1 MKSFILKEYI
11 MNLDLNFIPYPK
23 INSEW
28 IAHLNVEGET
38 ITILGDNIRET
49 TKDAGLGY
57 EVLNMTPSKY

>member
-1 MKSFILKEYI
+1 